1 MTTRRLFLFILCAAL
16 FAMATREI
24 SDPDFWWH
32 LRTGQFIVETRTI
45 PHTDI
50 YSFTNNGREWVTH
63 EWLSEV
69 LIYLLYRAGG
79 FGLLIISFAAII
91 TTAFVFVYRRCAAK
105 PFLAGFALLLGGL
118 ATAPT
123 WG

>member
-1 MTTRRLFLFILCAAL
+1 MTTRRLFEIILFAAL
-16 FAMATREI
+16 FVMATREI

-32 LRTGQFIVETRTI
+32 LRTGQYIVETRTI

-50 YSFTNNGREWVTH
+50 YSFTNNGKEWVTH

-79 FGLLIISFAAII
+79 FGLLIVSFAAII
-91 TTAFVFVYRRCAAK
+91 TASFLIVYSRSA
-105 PFLAGFALLLGGL
+105 
-118 ATAPT
+118 
-123 WG
+123 